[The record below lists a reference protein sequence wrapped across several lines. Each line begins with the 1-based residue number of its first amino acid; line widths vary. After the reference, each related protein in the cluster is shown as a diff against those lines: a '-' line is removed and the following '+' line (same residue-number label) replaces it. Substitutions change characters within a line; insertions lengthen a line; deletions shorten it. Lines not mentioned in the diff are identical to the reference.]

1 MTSLIKNWTNS
12 SCIAG
17 YIGQLDGKDFVLIC
31 VKDAH
36 NLYKE
41 AYSFYVRFSKPEQAQ
56 EKEQQINVQVLRG
69 LGVTRQS
76 CDFAFS
82 HLLKFI
88 TAN

>member
-36 NLYKE
+36 YLYKE
-41 AYSFYVRFSKPEQAQ
+41 AYSFYVRFSKPEQA
-56 EKEQQINVQVLRG
+56 
-69 LGVTRQS
+69 
-76 CDFAFS
+76 
-82 HLLKFI
+82 
-88 TAN
+88 